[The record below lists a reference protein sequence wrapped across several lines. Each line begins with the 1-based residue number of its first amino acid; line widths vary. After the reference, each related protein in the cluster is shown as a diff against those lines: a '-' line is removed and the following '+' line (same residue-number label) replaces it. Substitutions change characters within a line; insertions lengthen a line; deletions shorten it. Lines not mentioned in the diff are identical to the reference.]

1 MKKLSVLLAFLMLIQ
16 VAFAGGI
23 LTNTNQSAQFIRML
37 SRNAS
42 TDIDAVY
49 FNPAGLIK
57 MEDGWHFA
65 FYSQTI
71 FQDKIVDSN
80 FPLLNDGHY
89 VGKVKVPVFPTGFA
103 VYKQE
108 NWAFS
113 LGFGPNAGG
122 GSADFDRGL
131 PSFEIP
137 ITKVVP
143 GLAGLTQIDPALNVT
158 GYNAELSF
166 SGSSVFWGVQLGA
179 TYKVNDIFSVY
190 GGVRYMPS
198 KNVYEGSIRNVQL
211 KVGEQYIA
219 APAWLGRCCDIQ
231 LADWQGNF
239 RHWLQCLRHL
249 RLI

>member
-1 MKKLSVLLAFLMLIQ
+1 MKKLSLFAAFFMLIQ
-16 VAFAGGI
+16 VTFAGGL

-42 TDIDAVY
+42 TDIDGVY

-57 MEDGWHFA
+57 LEDGWHFA

-71 FQDKIVDSN
+71 FQDKTVDSK

-89 VGKVKVPVFPTGFA
+89 VGKVTVPVFPTAFA
-103 VYKQE
+103 VYKKE

-137 ITKVVP
+137 IT
-143 GLAGLTQIDPALNVT
+143 
-158 GYNAELSF
+158 
-166 SGSSVFWGVQLGA
+166 
-179 TYKVNDIFSVY
+179 
-190 GGVRYMPS
+190 
-198 KNVYEGSIRNVQL
+198 
-211 KVGEQYIA
+211 
-219 APAWLGRCCDIQ
+219 
-231 LADWQGNF
+231 
-239 RHWLQCLRHL
+239 
-249 RLI
+249 